1 MKVLCHLSGGFDSVA
16 STLVAAN
23 ELDVNDKF
31 STVFYAI
38 GQPYESQE
46 REAANYVVSML
57 RSLFPD
63 KYVGHH
69 ELSLNILASFDPN
82 LPSAYIPVRNLV
94 LSSSSA
100 NLAIALGYDK
110 VAVGNK
116 TIAVREDDPYSFS
129 DCSVKFYSMMSD
141 ISTFASEGKK
151 LEFIMPLVLAEGED
165 MYSYTKDEV
174 MGICESNGI
183 DLTKLWSCYEN
194 GVIPC
199 GVCYHCQ
206 EIKKTSYSDRFFKE

>member
-1 MKVLCHLSGGFDSVA
+1 MSGGFDSVA
-16 STLVAAN
+16 STLVVVN
-23 ELDVNDKF
+23 ELDVGDKF

-38 GQPYESQE
+38 GQPYEKQE
-46 REAANYVVSML
+46 KAAASYVAEVL
-57 RSLFPD
+57 EKLFPNE
-63 KYVGHH
+63 YEGHH
-69 ELSLNILASFDPN
+69 ILKLDIMSSFDTN

-129 DCSVKFYSMMSD
+129 DCSVQFYSMMSD
-141 ISTFASEGKK
+141 ISTFASEGRKI
-151 LEFIMPLVLAEGED
+151 EFIMPLVLTEGEE

-183 DLTKLWSCYEN
+183 ELTKLWSCYEN